1 METIVILIMLL
12 VGLSFLLKLT
22 FMKPAAAVAEA
33 VILAA
38 AAVMMTDV
46 AAMQSKTQ
54 IAGWLRSPELMLDV
68 AVILTI
74 DVAVQIAFCFAAD
87 SKSRR
92 LSERILRPALL
103 YFPGLLI
110 FPTMFYLLTAM
121 LFSFTGADFSTIG
134 YGLGAV
140 IAVAS
145 PTLALGLKALLPD
158 RFSRLELIFYL
169 NCIVAMLGVVATV
182 NGRPQVVV

>member
-1 METIVILIMLL
+1 
-12 VGLSFLLKLT
+12 
-22 FMKPAAAVAEA
+22 
-33 VILAA
+33 
-38 AAVMMTDV
+38 
-46 AAMQSKTQ
+46 
-54 IAGWLRSPELMLDV
+54 
-68 AVILTI
+68 
-74 DVAVQIAFCFAAD
+74 
-87 SKSRR
+87 
-92 LSERILRPALL
+92 
-103 YFPGLLI
+103 
-110 FPTMFYLLTAM
+110 MFYLLTAM

-182 NGRPQVVV
+182 NGRPQVVL